1 MFNQLIPALEA
12 INYRK
17 VKEDNNIVFYEST
30 ATLTIVKLDYS
41 DNSVSFTITN
51 TTVMPI
57 TINSFK
63 IHNPDDNCEHVIKE
77 LETFN
82 TLVHTMLNALTD
94 QKGTLCSIF

>member
-30 ATLTIVKLDYS
+30 ATPTVIKLDYR
-41 DNSVSFTITN
+41 DNSVSFMVTD
-51 TTVMPI
+51 TTVMPL
-57 TINSFK
+57 TINSFT
-63 IHNPDDNCEHVIKE
+63 IYNPDDNCEHVIKE

-82 TLVHTMLNALTD
+82 TIVHTMLSALTD
-94 QKGTLCSIF
+94 

>member
-1 MFNQLIPALEA
+1 MFNQLIPTLEA

-30 ATLTIVKLDYS
+30 AAPTVVKLDYT
-41 DNSVSFTITN
+41 NNNMPFTVTDTN
-51 TTVMPI
+51 IMPL

-82 TLVHTMLNALTD
+82 TLVHKMLNALTD
-94 QKGTLCSIF
+94 

>member
-17 VKEDNNIVFYEST
+17 VKEDKAIIFYESS
-30 ATLTIVKLDYS
+30 ATPTVVKLDYN
-41 DNSVSFTITN
+41 DNSVSFTATD
-51 TTVMPI
+51 TSVMPL

-63 IHNPDDNCEHVIKE
+63 IHNPDDNCKHIIKE
-77 LETFN
+77 LGTFN

-94 QKGTLCSIF
+94 

>member
-1 MFNQLIPALEA
+1 MFNQLIPALET

-17 VKEDNNIVFYEST
+17 VKEDKAIIFYESST
-30 ATLTIVKLDYS
+30 APTVVKLDYT
-41 DNSVSFTITN
+41 NNNVSFTVTDTSI
-51 TTVMPI
+51 MPL

-63 IHNPDDNCEHVIKE
+63 IHNPDDNCEHVIKK

-94 QKGTLCSIF
+94 

>member
-12 INYRK
+12 SNYRK

-30 ATLTIVKLDYS
+30 ATPTVVQLDYS
-41 DNSVSFTITN
+41 DNSVSFMVTD
-51 TTVMPI
+51 TTVIPI
-57 TINSFK
+57 TINSFT

-94 QKGTLCSIF
+94 

>member
-12 INYRK
+12 INYHK
-17 VKEDNNIVFYEST
+17 VKEDKAIIFYESST
-30 ATLTIVKLDYS
+30 APTVIKLDYT
-41 DNSVSFTITN
+41 NNNVSFTVTDTSI
-51 TTVMPI
+51 MPL

-63 IHNPDDNCEHVIKE
+63 IHNPDDNCEHVIKK

-94 QKGTLCSIF
+94 

>member
-12 INYRK
+12 SNYRK
-17 VKEDNNIVFYEST
+17 VKEDKAIIFYESST
-30 ATLTIVKLDYS
+30 APTVVKLDYT
-41 DNSVSFTITN
+41 NNNVSFTVTN
-51 TTVMPI
+51 TSIMPL

-94 QKGTLCSIF
+94 

>member
-17 VKEDNNIVFYEST
+17 VKEDKAIIFYESST
-30 ATLTIVKLDYS
+30 APTVVKLDYTK
-41 DNSVSFTITN
+41 NNVSFTVTDTSI
-51 TTVMPI
+51 MPL

-94 QKGTLCSIF
+94 

>member
-17 VKEDNNIVFYEST
+17 VKEDKDIIFYESI
-30 ATLTIVKLDYS
+30 ATPTIVQLDYR
-41 DNSVSFTITN
+41 DNTVSFMVTD
-51 TTVMPI
+51 TTVIPI

-63 IHNPDDNCEHVIKE
+63 IHNPDDNCEYVIKE

-94 QKGTLCSIF
+94 

>member
-12 INYRK
+12 INYHK
-17 VKEDNNIVFYEST
+17 VKEDKAIIFYESST
-30 ATLTIVKLDYS
+30 APTVVKLDYT
-41 DNSVSFTITN
+41 NNNVSL
-51 TTVMPI
+51 TVTDTSIMPL
-57 TINSFK
+57 TINNFK

-94 QKGTLCSIF
+94 

>member
-12 INYRK
+12 INYHK
-17 VKEDNNIVFYEST
+17 VKEDKAIIFYESST
-30 ATLTIVKLDYS
+30 APTVVKLDYT
-41 DNSVSFTITN
+41 NNNVSL
-51 TTVMPI
+51 TVTDTSIMPL

-94 QKGTLCSIF
+94 

>member
-12 INYRK
+12 INYHK
-17 VKEDNNIVFYEST
+17 VKEDKAIIFYESST
-30 ATLTIVKLDYS
+30 APTVVKLDYT
-41 DNSVSFTITN
+41 NNNVSFTVTDTSIT
-51 TTVMPI
+51 PL

-94 QKGTLCSIF
+94 

>member
-30 ATLTIVKLDYS
+30 ATPTVIKLNYR
-41 DNSVSFTITN
+41 DNSVSFTATD
-51 TTVMPI
+51 TSVMPL
-57 TINSFK
+57 TINSFT

-82 TLVHTMLNALTD
+82 TIVYKTLTAMTD
-94 QKGTLCSIF
+94 

>member
-17 VKEDNNIVFYEST
+17 VKEDKDIIFYESI
-30 ATLTIVKLDYS
+30 ATPTIVQLDYR
-41 DNSVSFTITN
+41 DNTVSFMVTD
-51 TTVMPI
+51 TTVIPI

-63 IHNPDDNCEHVIKE
+63 IHNPDDNCEYVIKE

-82 TLVHTMLNALTD
+82 TLVHTMINALTD
-94 QKGTLCSIF
+94 